1 MNYLESYEK
10 DLVKETSNVQKFVGD
25 MIIINSRNILDT
37 VKRRWIL
44 GKSVDGGIIGNYASA
59 EYRQFKIAMN
69 PSAGGVVDLHLTGS
83 LSENLTV
90 KQAGTLFEIYSSD
103 EKFEKIGRKYGFEE
117 FGLSEAEQN
126 ELFEEI
132 YAIGIEYIINNLW
145 Q

>member
-1 MNYLESYEK
+1 MNYLETYQK
-10 DLVKETSNVQKFVGD
+10 DLVKETANIPKFVAD

-44 GKSVDGGIIGNYASA
+44 GKSVDGGIIGQYASS
-59 EYRQFKIAMN
+59 EYRQFKIALN
-69 PSAGGVVDLHLTGS
+69 PSAGGFVDLNLTGS

-90 KQAGTLFEIYSSD
+90 RQAGTLFEIYSTD
-103 EKFEKIGRKYGFEE
+103 EKFQKIGRKYGFEE
-117 FGLSEAEQN
+117 FGLSDAEQT

-132 YAIGIEYIINNLW
+132 FAIGVEYIMNNLW